1 MAVVI
6 NKILEKI
13 KSGNFSRR
21 VFAGIVVIV
30 FVCFGTY
37 FLVNSHAA
45 TPSTSINADTGKLTS
60 PAVVQNC
67 SGSSDGKCVVFGSSG
82 FSVGTSAPP
91 TGTSTVV
98 DFRDKTQPLN
108 IYSVGAT
115 ISTYDGNGLAN
126 INKSATWKANLASL
140 GPIAWRIPIRYNGGN
155 PGSSAMGG
163 QSSGDASTYIQ
174 NIKSIGG
181 QPVIVVGGNTSDND
195 FTAADAA
202 GLVHYFNDNGGQ
214 HGGPVH
220 SWVIGNEY
228 TNSGNDPIGYQ
239 AHLAGW
245 AAAMKGADPTITLSA
260 PAAPDM
266 RYASGP
272 ISASIT
278 NAAQYIDYLSYHSY
292 QGQSY
297 GLGATSDYE
306 TIPESLASQY
316 ITTQNFGSRTSQV
329 HMALEEYNWA
339 PYGGSTDFFQWQN
352 TVFTASVIGHSLS
365 AGAHAYEYSDS
376 NGPLGLMNDGSSQ
389 NPTLPGSLY
398 TKFPVYW
405 GIGMWTG
412 LNGMFTKY
420 GNNLVQSSS
429 SVANVEVYA
438 TDNGKIIAI
447 NKDTSDHSITIGLGG
462 ITSGNYDVWQT
473 NSTNPTSPPSEVNQS
488 ASFNNS
494 TISITL
500 PAGTVSSIDLQ

>member
-1 MAVVI
+1 MSKYRQTLATVFVI
-6 NKILEKI
+6 I
-13 KSGNFSRR
+13 
-21 VFAGIVVIV
+21 FAGTGV
-30 FVCFGTY
+30 Y
-37 FLVNSHAA
+37 LLVSGHAA
-45 TPSTSINADTGKLTS
+45 TPYASLNVAGGTLTG
-60 PAVVQNC
+60 PAVAQNC
-67 SGSSDGKCVVFGSSG
+67 SGTTDGKCVVFGASSGSG

-91 TGTSTVV
+91 AGTSTVV
-98 DFRDKTQPLN
+98 DFRNKTQPLN

-115 ISTYDGNGLAN
+115 ISTYSGNGQAN
-126 INKSATWKANLASL
+126 INKSATWKAGLAGL
-140 GPIAWRIPIRYNGGN
+140 GPIAWRIPLRYNGGN
-155 PGSSAMGG
+155 PGSSAGGG
-163 QSSGDASTYIQ
+163 QSSGDAATYIQ

-181 QPVIVVGGNTSDND
+181 QPVVVVGGDTSDNN

-220 SWVIGNEY
+220 AWVIGNEY
-228 TNSGNDPIGYQ
+228 SNSGNDPIGYQ

-245 AAAMKGADPTITLSA
+245 ASAMKAADPTITLSA

-266 RYASGP
+266 RYADGP

-278 NAAQYIDYLSYHSY
+278 NAAQYIDYLSYHAY

-306 TIPESLASQY
+306 TFPDTFTSKY
-316 ITTQNFGSRTSQV
+316 ITAQNFGARASQV
-329 HMALEEYNWA
+329 HPALEEYNWA
-339 PYGGSTDFFQWQN
+339 PSGGSTDFFQWQN

-376 NGPLGLMNDGSSQ
+376 NGPLGLMNDGTSHT
-389 NPTLPGSLY
+389 PALPGSLY

-412 LNGMFTKY
+412 LNGTFTGY
-420 GNNLVQSSS
+420 GNNLVKASS
-429 SVANVEVYA
+429 SVSNVEVYA

-447 NKDTSDHSITIGLGG
+447 NKDTANHSVTLGLGG
-462 ITSGNYDVWQT
+462 VSSGTYDIWQT
-473 NSTNPTSPPSEVNQS
+473 GQTNPTAAPTEVAKS
-488 ASFNNS
+488 AAFSDA
-494 TISITL
+494 TISVTL
-500 PAGTVSSIDLQ
+500 PAGTVSSIDIQ